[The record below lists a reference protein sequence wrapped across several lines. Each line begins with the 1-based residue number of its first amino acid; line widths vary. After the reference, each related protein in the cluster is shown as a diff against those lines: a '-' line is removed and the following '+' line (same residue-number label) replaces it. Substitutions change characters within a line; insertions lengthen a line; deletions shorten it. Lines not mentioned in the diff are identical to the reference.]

1 LTRAKANGRSKSV
14 IYFVTNMRNF
24 FLIPIYCFLI
34 LQVSTAVYAQEK
46 KLNPVDGQL
55 KEDLYQKYK
64 KEVQRFSKKDFD
76 ALFFEFFEK
85 QNDKQIL
92 TKEEFYTYSIKIAI
106 YSEKLGL
113 LYKDQ
118 KAEAERTK
126 QEWFDR
132 NYQDYLNS
140 KKTTR

>member
-1 LTRAKANGRSKSV
+1 
-14 IYFVTNMRNF
+14 MRKF
-24 FLIPIYCFLI
+24 FLIPVFCLLFLGTTS
-34 LQVSTAVYAQEK
+34 LVHGQEK

-55 KEDLYQKYK
+55 KEDLYTKYK
-64 KEVQRFSKKDFD
+64 KEVRAYSKKDFD

-85 QNDKQIL
+85 QNAKTLL
-92 TKEEFYTYSIKIAI
+92 TKEEFYTYTIKIAI

-118 KAEAERTK
+118 KAEAEKTK

-132 NYQDYLNS
+132 NYDDYANS
-140 KKTTR
+140 KKANR